1 MVQVKYYCEDCKE
14 DHFGNCPK
22 IKVAL
27 TKLTMTNSK
36 KDRDTEEYK
45 GFRIH
50 SKSACTGY
58 CPFHNPSDH
67 PLKDAEIHIRS
78 DKDMLVER
86 ICEHGIGHDD
96 PDSVAYFHSKGKMWA
111 GVHGCDGC
119 CTTASKDSELESL
132 IIDYRIKCDMALS
145 ERDDGFYT
153 QQEYE
158 NAIRTRMDMTI
169 QAIKSNYI
177 TKEES
182 DRRVLEARIEIGGE
196 D

>member
-1 MVQVKYYCEDCKE
+1 
-14 DHFGNCPK
+14 
-22 IKVAL
+22 
-27 TKLTMTNSK
+27 MTNSK
-36 KDRDTEEYK
+36 KDSNTEEYK
-45 GFRIH
+45 GFKIH
-50 SKSACTGY
+50 GKSVCTGY

-67 PLKDAEIHIRS
+67 PLKDAEIYIRT

-182 DRRVLEARIEIGGE
+182 DRRVLEARMNELEMLEGCPPILVDGTIKDRIAELRKLLKGDE
-196 D
+196 DE